1 MAQVE
6 ILIPKMGEGVIEA
19 TVLTWLKSV
28 GDEVEEDETLLEI
41 ATDKV
46 DSDVPSPVSGKLVQ
60 ILAEVDEVVAVGKVI
75 AIIET
80 EAAIP
85 VSETASPTPEVEKLP
100 EKEVVLESVG
110 ASQPILQTSEE
121 GRRNYSPLVRSI
133 AKQENIGIKELDA
146 IQGTGAKGR
155 VTKKD
160 ILSYLEIRKPEIKV
174 EELMPPQEK
183 VAPLTS
189 TTPIQTLPVNGN
201 GHKLNGHGASDEV
214 IEMDRMRKMIADH
227 MVMSKHTSPHV
238 TCFLEVDVTDM
249 VEWRAKNKDSFQE
262 RNGEKLTFTPLFIQA
277 VAKAIKD
284 YPLINVSVDGD
295 KIIKK
300 KQVNIGMATALP
312 TGNLIVPVIK
322 QADQMNLTGLAA
334 TVNDLANRARN
345 NKLKPDEIQGGTFTV
360 SNLGAFRID
369 AGTPIINQPQVA
381 ILALGNI
388 VKKPAVVSTEIGDV
402 IAIRQKMMLSLSF
415 DHRVVDGFLGGSF
428 LRTLGDYIEDF
439 AQSV

>member
-19 TVLTWLKSV
+19 TVLNWLKSV

-80 EAAIP
+80 EAEIVGTESKP
-85 VSETASPTPEVEKLP
+85 ASPEKIQAP
-100 EKEVVLESVG
+100 KKEAVLEAVT
-110 ASQPILQTSEE
+110 APETPVLVQEE

-146 IQGTGAKGR
+146 IQGSGAKGR

-174 EELMPPQEK
+174 QELMPPQEK

-189 TTPIQTLPVNGN
+189 TTPVQPLQVNGN
-201 GHKLNGHGASDEV
+201 AHKLNGHGASDEV

-249 VEWRAKNKDSFQE
+249 VEWRAKNKESFQE

-284 YPLINVSVDGD
+284 FPLINVSVDGD

-322 QADQMNLTGLAA
+322 QADQMNLAGLAA

-428 LRTLGDYIEDF
+428 LRRLGDYIEDF

>member
-19 TVLTWLKSV
+19 TVLNWLKSV

-60 ILAEVDEVVAVGKVI
+60 ILAEADEVVAVGKVI

-80 EAAIP
+80 QAAIP
-85 VSETASPTPEVEKLP
+85 ASETAPPVPETVEIPKQ
-100 EKEVVLESVG
+100 EAALESLV
-110 ASQPILQTSEE
+110 AAETLVLTKEE

-133 AKQENIGIKELDA
+133 AKQENIGINELDT

-160 ILSYLEIRKPEIKV
+160 ILAYLEIRKPEINV
-174 EELMPPQEK
+174 QELMPPQEK

-189 TTPIQTLPVNGN
+189 TTPIQSLPVNGN
-201 GHKLNGHGASDEV
+201 SHKLNGQGTSDEV

-249 VEWRAKNKDSFQE
+249 VEWRAKNKESFQE

-284 YPLINVSVDGD
+284 YPLINVSVDEN

-322 QADQMNLTGLAA
+322 QADQMNLAGLAT

-428 LRTLGDYIEDF
+428 LRRLGDYIEQF
-439 AQSV
+439 TQTV